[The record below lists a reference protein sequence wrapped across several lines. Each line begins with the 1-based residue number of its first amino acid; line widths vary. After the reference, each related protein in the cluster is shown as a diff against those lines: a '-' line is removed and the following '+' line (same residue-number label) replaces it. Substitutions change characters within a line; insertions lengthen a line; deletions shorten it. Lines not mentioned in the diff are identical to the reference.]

1 MTVYVGVACGQ
12 VLFDISKE
20 GVSHLKVFRAVLEVE
35 VFTEVGVFLIGQD
48 GVFCILLKGQGRYIS
63 GGQPS

>member
-1 MTVYVGVACGQ
+1 
-12 VLFDISKE
+12 
-20 GVSHLKVFRAVLEVE
+20 VFRAVLEVE